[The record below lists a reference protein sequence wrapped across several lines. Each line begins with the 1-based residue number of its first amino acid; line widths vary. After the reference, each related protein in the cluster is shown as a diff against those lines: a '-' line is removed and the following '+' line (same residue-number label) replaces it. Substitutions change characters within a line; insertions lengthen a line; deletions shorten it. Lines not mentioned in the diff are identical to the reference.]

1 MSSTVDPRPAV
12 SAERAATN
20 GGAYSHSQNGARQ
33 QDRAY
38 PQTGQDQKLGAL
50 VTRAT
55 RDLSELL
62 RGEVALAKAEVAHD
76 VKQAATGGGLFGA
89 AALFGLFALLIL
101 SVAGVYGIHETGLS
115 LVWCWLIVGGGYL
128 LITLIAAGLGLLH
141 MKRLRGARSTK
152 RSAGASIA
160 MLKRSH

>member
-1 MSSTVDPRPAV
+1 MSSTVDPRPAA
-12 SAERAATN
+12 SAERAAAN
-20 GGAYSHSQNGARQ
+20 GT
-33 QDRAY
+33 AY
-38 PQTGQDQKLGAL
+38 PQGRSDPHNGTDQKLGAL

-76 VKQAATGGGLFGA
+76 VKQAAAGGGLFGA
-89 AALFGLFALLIL
+89 AALFGLFALIML

-115 LVWCWLIVGGGYL
+115 LVWCWLIVGGAYL
-128 LITLIAAGLGLLH
+128 LITLMAAGLGLLH
-141 MKRLRGARSTK
+141 VKRLRGARSTK

-160 MLKRSH
+160 MLKRSR